1 MDLDF
6 ASMDAPMTLIAGLI
20 AALALAQ
27 TPAAAPIPDEAKLM
41 PIIAERDTALFSTMF
56 DRCDPAA
63 LADLVTDDLEFY
75 HDRGGLTA
83 TRTVFVA
90 DYAKGCE
97 ARKAPDA
104 WRSRR
109 ELVPGSMRVFAIP
122 GVGAVEEASHLFYE
136 RQGDGPKGW
145 SVAPAS
151 RCSGGWRTAIGGWP
165 APSVST
171 MRPHPR
177 LRTEDAKRPRR
188 FRQGLIVRLLKLDRL
203 SEQPGIFRPRR

>member
-1 MDLDF
+1 MRLGFALLD
-6 ASMDAPMTLIAGLI
+6 ASMTLIAALI
-20 AALALAQ
+20 AALIQ
-27 TPAAAPIPDEAKLM
+27 TTAPVVVIPDEATLT
-41 PIIAERDTALFSTMF
+41 PIIAERDTALFTTMF

-83 TRTVFVA
+83 TRTAFVA

-109 ELVPGSMRVFAIP
+109 ELVPGTMKVYAIP

-136 RQGDGPKGW
+136 RQGDGPETLVGRARFSMLW
-145 SVAPAS
+145 RLEDGQWRLARAFSIDHAAISPGAP
-151 RCSGGWRTAIGGWP
+151 
-165 APSVST
+165 
-171 MRPHPR
+171 
-177 LRTEDAKRPRR
+177 
-188 FRQGLIVRLLKLDRL
+188 
-203 SEQPGIFRPRR
+203 